1 MSDTTTSLRPW
12 REIAE
17 PRKDIADGSF
27 DESLFAADLGLVD
40 RGRGPA
46 DYLDP
51 VTFCEKTYL
60 TENLFAFLGELSAR
74 LSGDMAA
81 AAVYRLQTE
90 FGGGK
95 THTLLAAY
103 HLFGNPAAVAGT
115 PFVSELAD
123 RLGRTAFP
131 QARVAV
137 LEGGAISAGEPDPHI
152 TDAEVFTLLG
162 QLAYRLGGPTAYAKV
177 ADADREMRGSSTTQL
192 ASLLEAHAPCLVL
205 LDEALQYLTKALT
218 VRTHDGNLA
227 STTLTFIK
235 ELCTAVA
242 SVPGAAV
249 VATLTSSNLEDYAS
263 LAGEEMQERLSK
275 VVGRTENIVTPV
287 EGDDI
292 FPILHRR
299 LFISIGP
306 EDERRA
312 VANAYADWYESLGD
326 AVPSSYRDASY
337 RERIA
342 AAYPFHPELVDI
354 LTNRWG
360 SLSGFQRTRGAL
372 RTLAH
377 TVKALS
383 QRHHDA
389 PLIHP
394 GDVVLAD
401 PGIRGEVLRF
411 AGESYKA
418 ALNADII
425 RPDAK
430 APEEDRRRGG
440 QVEDLHL
447 ATGLATTAFLNSFGS
462 DKVLGAS
469 SAQMLVGVGRPGLS
483 RGLIDDVRD
492 ALESALWY
500 MRLEGGR
507 YRFTTEPNLNK
518 VILEREGA
526 ITDDRVDALLR
537 EAIALV
543 APSSSELRVEPRVAG
558 SADLPDNQQ
567 LTLGVLDFASRIG
580 GNETNETL
588 RLAREIL
595 EHRGATWR
603 SNKNAAML
611 VAADGPALAKARASA
626 RTLAALRDLK
636 ADRHRVGRFNAEQRE
651 QLDKRLAAA
660 EERLPQQVT
669 MAYRHLLLLGGDG
682 NGGAKL
688 DHIDLGPARV
698 DAKIGD
704 RVLEYLRGADRLV
717 DTTLAP
723 AALLAARFG
732 LLPEGTDAVELDA
745 LLGFFY
751 RLPSLP
757 KLVGP
762 HVLRQSL
769 IDGVAKGLF
778 GLASGSAWD
787 AEDAVL
793 RFDQPLD
800 PSEVQ
805 FQPGTWL
812 VRSSAIKELIAQ
824 RTPAGETA
832 SVGEKH
838 GISATP
844 APAPSTTD
852 VGTDEGA
859 VPPVASSPSALS
871 QVRIRLAD
879 VPASKAR
886 DVVKVAVLPLSASSS
901 DVRLD
906 LTITADGG
914 LAGIP
919 PETLNLVVLE
929 GLRQLGLEAEVTT
942 DEGADPNR

>member
-1 MSDTTTSLRPW
+1 MPELRPW

-81 AAVYRLQTE
+81 ASVYRLQTE

-103 HLFGNPAAVAGT
+103 HLFGDPARVAGT
-115 PFVSELAD
+115 PFVTELAD
-123 RLGRTAFP
+123 RLGRKSFP
-131 QARVAV
+131 TGSVVV

-152 TDAEVFTLLG
+152 VDAQVFTLLG
-162 QLAYRLGGPTAYAKV
+162 QLAYRLGGPAALDKV
-177 ADADREMRGSSTTQL
+177 ADADRNMRGSSTTQL
-192 ASLLEAHAPCLVL
+192 ADLLEAHAPCLIL
-205 LDEALQYLTKALT
+205 LDEVLQYLTKALT

-227 STTLTFIK
+227 ATTLTFIK

-242 SVPGAAV
+242 SVPRAAV
-249 VATLTSSNLEDYAS
+249 VATLTSSNLEDYAT

-299 LFISIGP
+299 LFASIGP
-306 EDERRA
+306 EDDRRT
-312 VANAYADWYESLGD
+312 VANAYADWYESLAD
-326 AVPSSYRDASY
+326 AVPAGYREAGYRD
-337 RERIA
+337 RIA

-401 PGIRGEVLRF
+401 SGIRGEVLRF
-411 AGESYKA
+411 AGESFKA

-440 QVEDLHL
+440 QVEELHL

-469 SAQMLVGVGRPGLS
+469 ATQMLVGVGRPGLS

-518 VILEREGA
+518 VVLEREGA
-526 ITDDRVDALLR
+526 IGEDGIEALLR
-537 EAIALV
+537 EAISSV
-543 APSSSELRVEPRVAG
+543 APSNGDLNVEPRVSG
-558 SADLPDNQQ
+558 SADLPDNQH
-567 LTLGVLDFASRIG
+567 LTLGVLDFTQRVG
-580 GNETNETL
+580 GDSTDETL

-595 EHRGATWR
+595 EHRGSTWR
-603 SNKNAAML
+603 SNKNAAMI
-611 VAADGPALAKARASA
+611 VAADGPAIAKARSSA

-636 ADRHRVGRFNAEQRE
+636 TDRHRLNRFNAEQRE
-651 QLDKRLAAA
+651 QLDKRLTAA
-660 EERLPQQVT
+660 EERLPQQVA
-669 MAYRHLLLLGGDG
+669 MAYRHLLLLGEADS
-682 NGGAKL
+682 GGTKL

-717 DTTLAP
+717 ETTLAP

-732 LLPEGTDAVELDA
+732 LLPDGIDTVELDA
-745 LLGFFY
+745 LLGYFS
-751 RLPSLP
+751 RLPRLP
-757 KLVGP
+757 KLAGP
-762 HVLRQSL
+762 HVLRQAL
-769 IDGVAKGLF
+769 VEGVAKGLF

-787 AEDAVL
+787 AEDGVL
-793 RFDQPLD
+793 RFAQRID

-812 VRSSAIKELIAQ
+812 VRAAAIKDLIAKRQ
-824 RTPAGETA
+824 PTTIEDEPSGVMATGARSAPVESET
-832 SVGEKH
+832 
-838 GISATP
+838 
-844 APAPSTTD
+844 
-852 VGTDEGA
+852 EGA
-859 VPPVASSPSALS
+859 RQLS
-871 QVRIRLAD
+871 QPAAGGLARVRIRITD

-886 DVVKVAVLPLSASSS
+886 DVVKVAVLPLSASSAE
-901 DVRLD
+901 VTLE
-906 LTITADGG
+906 LTISADGG

-919 PETLNLVVLE
+919 RETLNLVVLE
-929 GLRQLGLEAEVTT
+929 GLRQLGLDHVEVTE
-942 DEGADPNR
+942 DGGS